1 VAKEQTVFQSF
12 TRVVPTGCGKLYI
25 TVAKRSDGK
34 IEKITAECGKSGT
47 CVKNMLSVI
56 CELLVAVY
64 NHPNRQEAIA
74 ALTRA
79 TGHHCQFFSSTCT
92 EPLLREVLEMK
103 LEEGRGNG

>member
-1 VAKEQTVFQSF
+1 MSKQQTLFKSF

-25 TVAKRSDGK
+25 TIAKKDDGL

-56 CELLVAVY
+56 CELLTIVY

-74 ALTRA
+74 ALNKA
-79 TGHHCQFFSSTCT
+79 CGHHCQFFTMTCT
-92 EPLLREVLEMK
+92 GPLLREILDMK
-103 LEEGRGNG
+103 LEERENG